1 MVKKT
6 LTRIHDSACVIGYN
20 AMIMKVLNEMLD
32 KFNPQLIEDQLYLD
46 SESFFK
52 AHLES
57 SASPYTIMMP
67 PPNVTGSLHLGHAL
81 TYTLQDILIRFK
93 RAMGFDALWQPGTDH
108 AGIATQLVVERQL
121 NEQGQTRHDLGR
133 DAFLAKVWQWKE
145 YSGNTIVSQQ
155 RRLRISADW
164 DRSRFTMD
172 EGLSKAVIEVFVRLY
187 KEQLI
192 YRDKRLVNWDT
203 KLLTAVSD
211 LEVITK
217 DEKKPFWY
225 IKYPLADNPK
235 EHIIIAT
242 TRPETM
248 FGDTAVAV
256 NPEDERY
263 KQLIGKKILQ
273 PLTGR
278 SFPIIADDYCDMEK
292 GTGAVKITPAH
303 DFNDFEIGKRHNL
316 EKINVLDECAH
327 LNDAVPE
334 AYRGMYYIK
343 ARSAVVADLEAQ
355 GFLEKTEEI
364 TGPTPY
370 GERSGIELQPYLTD
384 QWFVDA
390 KTLAKPALDVVKTG
404 NIRFVPQHWENTYFE
419 WLNNIQPW
427 CISRQIWWGH
437 QIPAW
442 FGPNGEIFVEKTEE
456 EAYQAARAQLGN
468 DVVLRRETDVLDT
481 WFSSALWPFTTLGW
495 PEKTPELNRY
505 YPTDTLVT
513 GFDII
518 FFWVARM
525 IMMGMHFMKSV
536 PFKTVYIH
544 ALVRDEKGQKMSK
557 SKGNVIDPLV
567 LMDKYGSDVLRFT
580 LAALAAPGRDI
591 KLGESRVEG
600 YRNFCTKIWNAARF
614 LEMNTCQFDP
624 EFFPSSS
631 DTHPIDQWMV
641 AHVLELKETTVSY
654 LNEYRF
660 DLAAQG
666 LYQSFWYIFCDQYLE
681 AIKTLLQAD
690 QAKTTKKI
698 AMWVLFEYL
707 SLLHPI
713 MPSITSY
720 LAKYFKM
727 HDCLTNH
734 KLCTKKFSA
743 ESSRTDILWRLIDEV
758 RSLKGLLNIS
768 GGAILKA
775 YLKTDE
781 KSYKMFEPF
790 LDVLSS
796 MARFSSIEYHDDQQP
811 PQNSLPCVVAD
822 FTLYVA
828 FDTALDK
835 ESAKNILSQ
844 KQEILGKEVL
854 HLEKKLQNEAYKN
867 AKPDQWHEDHALLNL
882 KNCES
887 EKLTGFVKML
897 MPL

>member
-1 MVKKT
+1 
-6 LTRIHDSACVIGYN
+6 
-20 AMIMKVLNEMLD
+20 MLD
-32 KFNPQLIEDQLYLD
+32 KLTPQLFEDQLYAE

-52 AHLES
+52 INLKN
-57 SASPYTIMMP
+57 SAIPYTVMMP

-93 RAMGFDALWQPGTDH
+93 RAMGFDTLWQPGTDH
-108 AGIATQLVVERQL
+108 AGIATQMVVERQL
-121 NEQGQTRHDLGR
+121 LEQDQTRYDLGR
-133 DAFLAKVWQWKE
+133 EKFLKKVWEWKK
-145 YSGNTIVSQQ
+145 YSGDTIVAQQ
-155 RRLRISADW
+155 RRLRISPDW

-172 EGLSKAVIEVFVRLY
+172 EELSKAVIEVFVRLY
-187 KEQLI
+187 KEGLI

-211 LEVITK
+211 LEVIIK
-217 DEKKPFWY
+217 EEKKPFWY
-225 IKYPLADNPK
+225 IRYPLKDNPC
-235 EHIIIAT
+235 EHVVIAT

-256 NPEDERY
+256 NPKDDRY
-263 KQLIGKKILQ
+263 KHLVGKMIVQ

-278 SFPIIADDYCDMEK
+278 TIPIIADEFCEMEK

-316 EKINVLDECAH
+316 ERINVLDEHAC
-327 LNDAVPE
+327 LNDMVPE
-334 AYRGMYYIK
+334 VYRGMHYIK
-343 ARSAVVADLEAQ
+343 ARSAVSADLESQ

-364 TGPTPY
+364 IGPSSY

-384 QWFVDA
+384 QWFVEA
-390 KTLAKPALDVVKTG
+390 AVLAKPALDVVKTG
-404 NIRFVPQHWENTYFE
+404 AIRFIPQHWENTYFE

-456 EAYQAARAQLGN
+456 EAYAKARQQLGN
-468 DVVLRRETDVLDT
+468 AVELTRETDVLDT

-495 PEKTPELNRY
+495 PEKKPELSRY

-525 IMMGMHFMKSV
+525 IMMGLHFMGDV
-536 PFKTVYIH
+536 PFRTVYIH

-557 SKGNVIDPLV
+557 SKGNVIDPLII
-567 LMDKYGSDVLRFT
+567 MDKYGSDVVRYT

-591 KLGESRVEG
+591 KLGESRIEG

-614 LEMNTCQFDP
+614 LEMNGC
-624 EFFPSSS
+624 EFEQGFIPDDSA
-631 DTHPIDQWMV
+631 HPIDQWM
-641 AHVLELKETTVSY
+641 ASHIFELKDITINH
-654 LNEYRF
+654 LNDYRF

-666 LYQSFWYIFCDQYLE
+666 LYQSFWYVFCDQYLE
-681 AIKTLLQAD
+681 ALKVLLQSN
-690 QAKTTKKI
+690 QAGKSKKM
-698 AMWVLFEYL
+698 AMWTLFQYL

-720 LAKYFKM
+720 LAKYFQM
-727 HDCLTNH
+727 HECLTNY
-734 KLCTKKFSA
+734 KFCANKISFPLNHT
-743 ESSRTDILWRLIDEV
+743 STLWRLIDEV

-768 GGAILKA
+768 GGTVLKA
-775 YLKTDE
+775 CITHKNLLNDDFMKQYG
-781 KSYKMFEPF
+781 
-790 LDVLSS
+790 DVLKS
-796 MARFSSIEYHDDQQP
+796 MARFSSVELWGDDIP
-811 PQNSLPCVVAD
+811 PERTYLPCVVGD
-822 FTLYVA
+822 FTLYVQCFVNRHEVEKGKA
-828 FDTALDK
+828 V
-835 ESAKNILSQ
+835 LSQ
-844 KQEILGKEVL
+844 KQSLLEKERQ
-854 HLEKKLQNEAYKN
+854 HLEKKLQNDAYKN
-867 AKPDQWHEDHALLNL
+867 AKPDQWREDSALFTL
-882 KNCES
+882 KVQEG
-887 EKLTGFVKML
+887 EKLARFMKL
-897 MPL
+897 L

>member
-1 MVKKT
+1 M
-6 LTRIHDSACVIGYN
+6 H
-20 AMIMKVLNEMLD
+20 D
-32 KFNPQLIEDQLYLD
+32 KFTPQLLEDQLYAE
-46 SESFFK
+46 SESYFK
-52 AHLES
+52 ADLKN
-57 SASPYTIMMP
+57 SASPYTVMMP

-93 RAMGFDALWQPGTDH
+93 RSMGFDALWQPGTDH
-108 AGIATQLVVERQL
+108 AGIATQMVVERQL
-121 NEQGQTRHDLGR
+121 AEQGQSRHDLGR
-133 DAFLAKVWQWKE
+133 AEFLKKIWEWKE
-145 YSGNTIVSQQ
+145 YSGNAIVTQQ

-172 EGLSKAVIEVFVRLY
+172 EGLSKAVVEVFVRLY
-187 KEQLI
+187 KEKLI

-203 KLLTAVSD
+203 KMLTAVSD

-217 DEKKPFWY
+217 EEKKPFWY
-225 IKYPLADNPK
+225 IKYPLADNPQ
-235 EHIIIAT
+235 EHIVIAT

-263 KQLIGKKILQ
+263 KKLVGRKVLQ

-278 SFPIIADDYCDMEK
+278 TFPIIADDYCDMEK
-292 GTGAVKITPAH
+292 GSGAVKITPAH
-303 DFNDFEIGKRHNL
+303 DFNDFEMGKRHNL
-316 EKINVLDECAH
+316 EHINVFDERAH
-327 LNDAVPE
+327 LNDMVPE

-343 ARSAVVADLEAQ
+343 ARVTVVADLEEQ
-355 GFLEKTEEI
+355 GFLDKADEI

-370 GERSGIELQPYLTD
+370 GERSGVELQPYLTD

-390 KTLAKPALDVVKTG
+390 AVLAKPALDAVKTG
-404 NIRFVPQHWENTYFE
+404 KIKFVPQHWENTYFE

-442 FGPNGEIFVEKTEE
+442 FGPGGEIFVEKTEE
-456 EAYQAARAQLGN
+456 EAYAVARQQLGN
-468 DVVLRRETDVLDT
+468 DVILRRETDVLDT

-495 PEKTPELNRY
+495 PEKTPELSRY

-525 IMMGMHFMKSV
+525 IMMGIHFMGDI
-536 PFKTVYIH
+536 PFRTVYIH

-557 SKGNVIDPLV
+557 SKGNVIDPLI
-567 LMDKYGSDVLRFT
+567 LMDKYGSDVVRYT

-591 KLGESRVEG
+591 KLGENRIEG

-614 LEMNTCQFDP
+614 LEMNGCQFDKSFSP
-624 EFFPSSS
+624 HS
-631 DTHPIDQWMV
+631 DIHPINQWIA
-641 AHVLELKETTVSY
+641 AHLLDLKDATIVH
-654 LNEYRF
+654 LNDHRF

-666 LYQSFWYIFCDQYLE
+666 LYQSFWYVFCDQYLE
-681 AIKTLLQAD
+681 ALKVLLQGD
-690 QAKTTKKI
+690 QADASKKM
-698 AMWVLFEYL
+698 AMWALFEYL

-720 LAKYFKM
+720 LAKYFGM
-727 HDCLTNH
+727 HECLTNY
-734 KLCTKKFSA
+734 KVCIAT
-743 ESSRTDILWRLIDEV
+743 SSFAPNQTNTLWRLIDEV

-768 GGAILKA
+768 GGVLLKA
-775 YLKTDE
+775 YIKA
-781 KSYKMFEPF
+781 EPALISEF
-790 LDVLSS
+790 TPYISVLSS
-796 MARFSSIEYHDDQQP
+796 MARFSSIEEWNHEQP
-811 PQNSLPCVVAD
+811 PAGSLPCVVQG
-822 FTLYVA
+822 FTLYMG
-828 FDTALDK
+828 FDTALDVV
-835 ESAKNILSQ
+835 SAKSILSQ
-844 KQEILGKEVL
+844 KQESLEKEAQ

-867 AKPDQWHEDHALLNL
+867 AKPDQWQEDKDMYSLKVHEGERLAGFLKLLGTVN
-882 KNCES
+882 
-887 EKLTGFVKML
+887 KLGF
-897 MPL
+897 

>member
-1 MVKKT
+1 
-6 LTRIHDSACVIGYN
+6 
-20 AMIMKVLNEMLD
+20 MLD
-32 KFNPQLIEDQLYLD
+32 KFTPQLLEEQLYTE
-46 SESFFK
+46 SVSFFK
-52 AHLES
+52 ANLKN
-57 SASPYTIMMP
+57 SATPYTVMMP

-93 RAMGFDALWQPGTDH
+93 RSLGFDVLWQPGTDH
-108 AGIATQLVVERQL
+108 AGIATQMVVERQL
-121 NEQGQTRHDLGR
+121 AEQGQSRHELGR
-133 DAFLAKVWQWKE
+133 AEFLKKIWQWKE
-145 YSGNTIVSQQ
+145 YSGNAIVTQQ

-172 EGLSKAVIEVFVRLY
+172 DGLSKAVIEVFVRLY
-187 KEQLI
+187 KEKLI

-203 KLLTAVSD
+203 KMLTAVSD

-217 DEKKPFWY
+217 EEKKTFWY
-225 IKYPLADNPK
+225 IKYPLADNHQ
-235 EHIIIAT
+235 EHIVIAT

-256 NPEDERY
+256 NSEDERY
-263 KQLIGKKILQ
+263 KKLIGRKVLQ

-278 SFPIIADDYCDMEK
+278 TFAIIADDYCDMEK

-316 EKINVLDECAH
+316 ERINVLDEHAH
-327 LNDAVPE
+327 LNDIVPE

-343 ARSAVVADLEAQ
+343 ARTAVVADLEIQ

-390 KTLAKPALDVVKTG
+390 AVLAKPALDAVKTG
-404 NIRFVPQHWENTYFE
+404 KIRFVPQHWENTYFE

-442 FGPNGEIFVEKTEE
+442 FGPNGEVFVEKTEE
-456 EAYQAARAQLGN
+456 EAYITARQQLGN
-468 DVVLRRETDVLDT
+468 DVVLIRETDVLDT

-495 PEKTPELNRY
+495 PEKTPELSRY

-525 IMMGMHFMKSV
+525 IMMGIHFMDDV

-567 LMDKYGSDVLRFT
+567 LMDKYGSDVVRYT

-591 KLGESRVEG
+591 KLGESRIEG

-614 LEMNTCQFDP
+614 LEMNGCQFDKDFHP
-624 EFFPSSS
+624 SS
-631 DTHPIDQWMV
+631 DTHPIDQWI
-641 AHVLELKETTVSY
+641 ASHISDLKEATIAH

-660 DLAAQG
+660 DLAAQS
-666 LYQSFWYIFCDQYLE
+666 LYQSFWYVFCDQYLE
-681 AIKTLLQAD
+681 ALKVLLQEERAD
-690 QAKTTKKI
+690 SSKKV
-698 AMWVLFEYL
+698 AMWVLFKYL

-727 HDCLTNH
+727 HECLTNH
-734 KLCTKKFSA
+734 KLCTTKTHFIPNQ
-743 ESSRTDILWRLIDEV
+743 TNILWRLIDEV

-768 GGAILKA
+768 GGALLKA
-775 YLKTDE
+775 YIKAEDVLINEFTP
-781 KSYKMFEPF
+781 YIN
-790 LDVLSS
+790 VLSS
-796 MARFSSIEYHDDQQP
+796 MARFSSIEPWNQESP
-811 PQNSLPCVVAD
+811 PAGSLPCIVQG
-822 FTLYVA
+822 FTLYVG
-828 FDTALDK
+828 FDSALDAA
-835 ESAKNILSQ
+835 SAKSILSQ
-844 KQEILGKEVL
+844 KQGILEKEAQ

-867 AKPDQWHEDHALLNL
+867 AKPDQWQEDCDLHFL
-882 KNCES
+882 KVQEG
-887 EKLTGFVKML
+887 EKLAGFL
-897 MPL
+897 RLL

>member
-1 MVKKT
+1 
-6 LTRIHDSACVIGYN
+6 
-20 AMIMKVLNEMLD
+20 MKVLNKMLD

-52 AHLES
+52 AYLES

-93 RAMGFDALWQPGTDH
+93 RAMRFDALWQPGTDH

-187 KEQLI
+187 KEKLI

-211 LEVITK
+211 LEVVTK
-217 DEKKPFWY
+217 EEKKPFWY
-225 IKYPLADNPK
+225 IKYPLADNPN
-235 EHIIIAT
+235 EHIVIAT

-263 KQLIGKKILQ
+263 KQFIGRKILQ

-278 SFPIIADDYCDMEK
+278 SFSIIADDYCDMEK

-316 EKINVLDECAH
+316 EKVNILNERAH

-390 KTLAKPALDVVKTG
+390 KTLAKPAIDAVKTG

-442 FGPNGEIFVEKTEE
+442 FGPGGEIFVEKTEE
-456 EAYQAARAQLGN
+456 EAYQAARAQLGSN
-468 DVVLRRETDVLDT
+468 VVLRRETDVLDT

-525 IMMGMHFMKSV
+525 IMMGMHFMKDV

-567 LMDKYGSDVLRFT
+567 LMDKYGSDVVRFT

-614 LEMNTCQFDP
+614 LEMNNCQFDP
-624 EFFPSSS
+624 EFFPSTN
-631 DTHPIDQWMV
+631 THPINQWMV
-641 AHVLELKETTVSY
+641 THLLELKETTINY

-660 DLAAQG
+660 DLAAQS

-681 AIKTLLQAD
+681 AIKTLLQD
-690 QAKTTKKI
+690 DEGDTTKKV
-698 AMWVLFEYL
+698 AMWALFEYL
-707 SLLHPI
+707 SLLHSI

-727 HDCLTNH
+727 HECLTNH
-734 KLCTKKFSA
+734 KFCTKKFPTQLN
-743 ESSRTDILWRLIDEV
+743 RTDILWRLVDEV

-768 GGAILKA
+768 GGAVLKA
-775 YLKTDE
+775 CMSHENLSMLGKFENVLK
-781 KSYKMFEPF
+781 
-790 LDVLSS
+790 S
-796 MARFSSIEYHDDQQP
+796 MARLSSIEPWGSNTP
-811 PQNSLPCVVAD
+811 PDASYLPCVVEGY
-822 FTLYVA
+822 TLYVSC
-828 FDTALDK
+828 FDDHLEIEKGKA
-835 ESAKNILSQ
+835 ILCQ
-844 KQEILGKEVL
+844 KQEALEKEIL
-854 HLEKKLQNEAYKN
+854 HLEKKLQNDAYKN
-867 AKPDQWHEDHALLNL
+867 AKPDQWQEDNTLLEF
-882 KNCES
+882 KNCENK
-887 EKLTGFVKML
+887 KLTSFIEL
-897 MPL
+897 LI

>member
-1 MVKKT
+1 
-6 LTRIHDSACVIGYN
+6 
-20 AMIMKVLNEMLD
+20 MLD
-32 KFNPQLIEDQLYLD
+32 KFNPQLIEDQLYGD
-46 SESFFK
+46 SERFFK
-52 AHLES
+52 ANLKS
-57 SASPYTIMMP
+57 SSSPYTIMMP

-93 RAMGFDALWQPGTDH
+93 RAMGFDALWQPGKDH
-108 AGIATQLVVERQL
+108 AGIATQMVVERQL

-133 DAFLAKVWQWKE
+133 EAFLEKVWQWKE

-164 DRSRFTMD
+164 ERSRFTMD
-172 EGLSKAVIEVFVRLY
+172 EGLSKAVVEVFVKLY
-187 KEQLI
+187 KEKLI
-192 YRDKRLVNWDT
+192 YRDKRLVNWDP

-211 LEVITK
+211 IEVIIK
-217 DEKKPFWY
+217 EEKKPFWH
-225 IKYPLADNPK
+225 IRYPLADNSGQ
-235 EHIIIAT
+235 HIVIAT

-256 NPEDERY
+256 HPEDERY
-263 KQLIGKKILQ
+263 QEYIGKYILH

-278 SFPIIADDYCDMEK
+278 HVPVIADEFCDKEK
-292 GTGAVKITPAH
+292 GSGAVKITPAH
-303 DFNDFEIGKRHNL
+303 DFNDYEIGTRHNL
-316 EKINVLDECAH
+316 DRLNILDEQAH
-327 LNDAVPE
+327 LNDQVLPK
-334 AYRGMYYIK
+334 YQGLHYLK
-343 ARSAVVADLEAQ
+343 ARSLVVADLEE
-355 GFLEKTEEI
+355 LSLIEKTEEI
-364 TGPTPY
+364 VGPSHY

-390 KTLAKPALDVVKTG
+390 KSLAQPAIDAVKKG
-404 NIRFVPQHWENTYFE
+404 DIRFVPMHWENTYFE

-456 EAYQAARAQLGN
+456 EAYQTARAQLGS
-468 DVVLRRETDVLDT
+468 DVFLHRETDVLDT

-495 PEKTPELNRY
+495 PDKAEELSRY

-525 IMMGMHFMKSV
+525 IMMGMHFMKAV

-567 LMDKYGSDVLRFT
+567 LMDKYGSDVVRFT

-614 LEMNTCQFDP
+614 LEMQECQFDP
-624 EFFPSSS
+624 SFAPNKEM
-631 DTHPIDQWMV
+631 HPINQWMV
-641 AHVLELKETTVSY
+641 AHMQSLKHSTISY
-654 LNEYRF
+654 FNEYRF
-660 DLAAQG
+660 DLASQG
-666 LYQSFWYIFCDQYLE
+666 LYQSFWYVFCDQYLE
-681 AIKTLLQAD
+681 ALKVLAQENQAE
-690 QAKTTKKI
+690 TTKKV

-720 LAKYFKM
+720 LAKHFKM
-727 HDCLTNH
+727 HECLTSH
-734 KLCTKKFSA
+734 KLDLKETQFDVNH
-743 ESSRTDILWRLIDEV
+743 TDILWKLIDEV

-768 GGAILKA
+768 GGAVLKA
-775 YLKTDE
+775 CMLPEHIDT
-781 KSYKMFEPF
+781 
-790 LDVLSS
+790 LDNFRGVLTS
-796 MARFSSIEYHDDQQP
+796 MARLSHIEPWANDTP
-811 PQNSLPCVVAD
+811 PEALYLPCVVGSY
-822 FTLYVA
+822 TLYVKC
-828 FDTALDK
+828 FEDQHEIQNGISILRQKRDALEK
-835 ESAKNILSQ
+835 EIM
-844 KQEILGKEVL
+844 
-854 HLEKKLQNEAYKN
+854 HLDKKLQNEAYKN
-867 AKPDQWHEDHALLNL
+867 AKPEQWQEDSEILLL
-882 KNCES
+882 KSKES
-887 EKLTGFVKML
+887 SKLTNFIDLLG
-897 MPL
+897 

>member
-1 MVKKT
+1 
-6 LTRIHDSACVIGYN
+6 
-20 AMIMKVLNEMLD
+20 MLD
-32 KFNPQLIEDQLYLD
+32 KFTPQLLEDQLYCE
-46 SESFFK
+46 SEQFFK
-52 AHLES
+52 ANLKN
-57 SASPYTIMMP
+57 SATPYTVMMP

-108 AGIATQLVVERQL
+108 AGIATQMVVERQL
-121 NEQGQTRHDLGR
+121 LEQGQTRHDLGR
-133 DAFLAKVWQWKE
+133 TEFLKKVWEWKG
-145 YSGNTIVSQQ
+145 YSGDAIITQQ

-172 EGLSKAVIEVFVRLY
+172 EGLSKAVVEVFVRLH
-187 KEQLI
+187 KEKLI

-203 KLLTAVSD
+203 KMLTAVSD
-211 LEVITK
+211 LEVVTK
-217 DEKKPFWY
+217 EEKKPFWY
-225 IKYPLADNPK
+225 IRYPLADNPK

-263 KQLIGKKILQ
+263 KHLLGRNILQ

-278 SFPIIADDYCDMEK
+278 TFPIIADDYCDMEK

-316 EKINVLDECAH
+316 ERINVLDDRAH
-327 LNDAVPE
+327 LNDVVPE

-343 ARSAVVADLEAQ
+343 ARAAVVADLELQ
-355 GFLEKTEEI
+355 GFIEKTEEI

-370 GERSGIELQPYLTD
+370 GERSGVELQPYLTD

-390 KTLAKPALDVVKTG
+390 AVLAKPALDAVKTG
-404 NIRFVPQHWENTYFE
+404 KIKFVPQHWENTYYE

-442 FGPNGEIFVEKTEE
+442 FGPDGEIFVEKTEE
-456 EAYQAARAQLGN
+456 EAYAVARQQLGEN
-468 DVVLRRETDVLDT
+468 VVLRRETDVLDT
-481 WFSSALWPFTTLGW
+481 WFSSALWPFSTLGW
-495 PEKTPELNRY
+495 PDKTPELSRY

-525 IMMGMHFMKSV
+525 IMMGIHFTGEV
-536 PFKTVYIH
+536 PFKTIYMH

-567 LMDKYGSDVLRFT
+567 LMDKYGSDVVRYT

-591 KLGESRVEG
+591 KLGESRIEG

-614 LEMNTCQFDP
+614 LEMNGCQFEQDFNP
-624 EFFPSSS
+624 TS
-631 DTHPIDQWMV
+631 DIHAINQWMASHILDLKDSTI
-641 AHVLELKETTVSY
+641 AH
-654 LNEYRF
+654 LNDHRF

-666 LYQSFWYIFCDQYLE
+666 LYQSFWYVFCDQYLE
-681 AIKTLLQAD
+681 ALKVLLQGD
-690 QAKTTKKI
+690 QADTSKKM
-698 AMWVLFEYL
+698 AMWALFEYL

-720 LAKYFKM
+720 LAKYFQM
-727 HDCLTNH
+727 HECLTNY
-734 KLCTKKFSA
+734 KLSTTKISF
-743 ESSRTDILWRLIDEV
+743 TLNQTNTLWRLIDEV

-775 YLKTDE
+775 HMKA
-781 KSYKMFEPF
+781 EPDLINGF
-790 LDVLSS
+790 APYTNVLSS
-796 MARFSSIEYHDDQQP
+796 MARFSSVESWNQEQP
-811 PQNSLPCVVAD
+811 PAGSLPCVVQG
-822 FTLYVA
+822 FTLYVG
-828 FDTALDK
+828 FDTALDVV
-835 ESAKNILSQ
+835 SAKSILAQ
-844 KQEILGKEVL
+844 KQEALEKEAQ

-867 AKPDQWHEDHALLNL
+867 AKPEQWQEDNALFTL
-882 KNCES
+882 KVQEG
-887 EKLTGFVKML
+887 EKLAGFLKLLV
-897 MPL
+897 

>member
-1 MVKKT
+1 
-6 LTRIHDSACVIGYN
+6 
-20 AMIMKVLNEMLD
+20 MKMHD
-32 KFNPQLIEDQLYLD
+32 KFTPQLLEDQLYAE
-46 SESFFK
+46 SESYFK
-52 AHLES
+52 ADLKN
-57 SASPYTIMMP
+57 SASPYTVMMP

-93 RAMGFDALWQPGTDH
+93 RSMGFDALWQPGTDH
-108 AGIATQLVVERQL
+108 AGIATQMVVERQL
-121 NEQGQTRHDLGR
+121 AEQGQSRHDLGR
-133 DAFLAKVWQWKE
+133 AEFLKKIWEWKE
-145 YSGNTIVSQQ
+145 YSGNAIVTQQ

-172 EGLSKAVIEVFVRLY
+172 EGLSKAVVEVFVRLY
-187 KEQLI
+187 KEKLI

-203 KLLTAVSD
+203 KMLTAVSD

-217 DEKKPFWY
+217 EEKKPFWY
-225 IKYPLADNPK
+225 IKYPLADNPQ
-235 EHIIIAT
+235 EHIVIAT

-263 KQLIGKKILQ
+263 KKLVGRKVLQ

-278 SFPIIADDYCDMEK
+278 TFPIIADDYCDMEK
-292 GTGAVKITPAH
+292 GSGAVKITPAH
-303 DFNDFEIGKRHNL
+303 DFNDFEMGKRHNL
-316 EKINVLDECAH
+316 EHINVFDERAH
-327 LNDAVPE
+327 LNDMVPE

-343 ARSAVVADLEAQ
+343 ARVTVVADLEEQ
-355 GFLEKTEEI
+355 GFLDKADEI

-370 GERSGIELQPYLTD
+370 GERSGVELQPYLTD

-390 KTLAKPALDVVKTG
+390 AVLAKPALDAVKTG
-404 NIRFVPQHWENTYFE
+404 KIKFVPQHWENTYFE

-442 FGPNGEIFVEKTEE
+442 FGPGGEIFVEKTEE
-456 EAYQAARAQLGN
+456 EAYAVARQQLGN
-468 DVVLRRETDVLDT
+468 DVILRRETDVLDT

-495 PEKTPELNRY
+495 PEKTPELSRY

-525 IMMGMHFMKSV
+525 IMMGIHFMGDI
-536 PFKTVYIH
+536 PFRTVYIH

-557 SKGNVIDPLV
+557 SKGNVIDPLI
-567 LMDKYGSDVLRFT
+567 LMDKYGSDVVRYT

-591 KLGESRVEG
+591 KLGENRIEG

-614 LEMNTCQFDP
+614 LEMNGCQFDKSFSP
-624 EFFPSSS
+624 HS
-631 DTHPIDQWMV
+631 DIHPINQWIA
-641 AHVLELKETTVSY
+641 AHLLDLKDATIVH
-654 LNEYRF
+654 LNDHRF

-666 LYQSFWYIFCDQYLE
+666 LYQSFWYVFCDQYLE
-681 AIKTLLQAD
+681 ALKVLLQGD
-690 QAKTTKKI
+690 QADASKKM
-698 AMWVLFEYL
+698 AMWALFEYL

-720 LAKYFKM
+720 LAKYFGM
-727 HDCLTNH
+727 HECLTNY
-734 KLCTKKFSA
+734 KVCIAT
-743 ESSRTDILWRLIDEV
+743 SSFAPNQTNTLWRLIDEV

-768 GGAILKA
+768 GGVLLKA
-775 YLKTDE
+775 YIKA
-781 KSYKMFEPF
+781 EPALISEF
-790 LDVLSS
+790 TPYISVLSS
-796 MARFSSIEYHDDQQP
+796 MARFSSIEEWNHEQP
-811 PQNSLPCVVAD
+811 PAGSLPCVVQG
-822 FTLYVA
+822 FTLYMG
-828 FDTALDK
+828 FDTALDVV
-835 ESAKNILSQ
+835 SAKSILSQ
-844 KQEILGKEVL
+844 KQESLEKEAQ

-867 AKPDQWHEDHALLNL
+867 AKPDQWQEDKDMYSLKVHEGERLAGFLKLLGTVN
-882 KNCES
+882 
-887 EKLTGFVKML
+887 KLGF
-897 MPL
+897 